1 LKFNKN
7 KPSIAEPNRPLVK
20 EAVVRRLVSFV
31 ACVALAAPALAQS
44 SHYVRGYVR
53 KDGTYVAPHYQTNP
67 DSSVLNN
74 WSTRGNVNP
83 YTGKVGTIDPY
94 QPRTPSYSNPYGG
107 LQSNPYSSP
116 YSQTPSNSF
125 GSLSSYGQIG
135 SDGDEEDPN

>member
-1 LKFNKN
+1 MK
-7 KPSIAEPNRPLVK
+7 
-20 EAVVRRLVSFV
+20 RLVSFV
-31 ACVALAAPALAQS
+31 ACVALAAPALSQS

-94 QPRTPSYSNPYGG
+94 QQGTPSYTSPYGG
-107 LQSNPYSSP
+107 MQSNPYASP
-116 YSQTPSNSF
+116 YSSPRKSSPSPF
-125 GSLSSYGQIG
+125 GYTDPSSN
-135 SDGDEEDPN
+135 GDEEDPN